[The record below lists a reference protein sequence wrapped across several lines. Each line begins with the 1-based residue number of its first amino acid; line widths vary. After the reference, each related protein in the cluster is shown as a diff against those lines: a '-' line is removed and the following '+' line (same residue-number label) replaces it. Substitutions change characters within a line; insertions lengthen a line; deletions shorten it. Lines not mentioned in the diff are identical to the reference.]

1 VNKTITSVHNPK
13 VKEWAELLGKKGR
26 DEQGRFLV
34 EGVHLVK
41 EALRS
46 GADVECVAYAD
57 DRPLPPELHE
67 YRGQVCEWISVS
79 ESILARCTSTQ
90 TPQGVF
96 AIVRKAL
103 PSADRLWQQE
113 QPLVVLLDGVQDPGN
128 VGTIIRSA
136 EASGATGIIIGRGS
150 ADLYNPKTVRASMGS
165 MFRLPVLEGDLL
177 PYLREA
183 RCRGI
188 HVVSTGL
195 ENARS
200 CYELDWRQP
209 LWFVVGNEGAGVS
222 DAVAAEVDERI
233 TIPMQGRTESLN
245 VAMATTVLLFEAM
258 RQRMLSPNKNS
269 CPRS

>member
-1 VNKTITSVHNPK
+1 VNKTITSVHNPR
-13 VKEWAELLGKKGR
+13 VKEWADLLSKKGR
-26 DEQGRFLV
+26 DEQGKFLV

-41 EALRS
+41 EALSS
-46 GADVECVAYAD
+46 GVDVECVAYAD
-57 DRPLPPELHE
+57 DRPLLAELHE
-67 YRGQVCEWISVS
+67 HRDHPCEWIGVSSSV
-79 ESILARCTSTQ
+79 LAKCTSTQ
-90 TPQGVF
+90 TPQSVF
-96 AIVRKAL
+96 AIVRKAQ

-113 QPLVVLLDGVQDPGN
+113 QSLVVLLDGVQDPGN

-136 EASGATGIIIGRGS
+136 EASGATGIILGRGS

-165 MFRLPVLEGDLL
+165 MFRITIMEGDLL

-183 RCRGI
+183 RSRGI

-200 CYELDWRQP
+200 CYELDWQQP

-222 DAVAAEVDERI
+222 SAVAAEVDERI
-233 TIPMQGRTESLN
+233 TIPMQGRIESLN

-258 RQRMLSPNKNS
+258 RQRMSSL
-269 CPRS
+269 